1 MDNWEE
7 DNSEKRLDFPMDFT
21 FRRKSKIWNFVLLE
35 RIRVVHYPEK
45 PKPSIVYHR
54 VIDLSKYSP
63 IEVTIQKVLNF
74 FLESYV
80 FEKEYD
86 VRDTKYMKY
95 PFVEN
100 LFTDVVRN
108 KKLESLGII

>member
-1 MDNWEE
+1 MGNWEE
-7 DNSEKRLDFPMDFT
+7 DNSEKRLDFPMDFR
-21 FRRKSKIWNFVLLE
+21 FIKRNIKIWNFVLLE
-35 RIRVVHYPEK
+35 RIRVVQYPDE
-45 PKPSIVYHR
+45 PKAC
-54 VIDLSKYSP
+54 VIYERAVGLSKYSP
-63 IEVTIQKVLNF
+63 IEVTIQKILNL
-74 FLESYV
+74 FLETCDR
-80 FEKEYD
+80 EYN